1 MRHGLIVKL
10 WKVKLSSDAK
20 IDEDIPVS
28 MKVGKCVHEELKCQ
42 VGVNGVLGKVQ
53 EVQEGTC

>member
-1 MRHGLIVKL
+1 MKL
-10 WKVKLSSDAK
+10 RKVKLSSDAK

-28 MKVGKCVHEELKCQ
+28 VKAGKCVCEELKCR

-53 EVQEGTC
+53 EVQEGTR

>member
-1 MRHGLIVKL
+1 MKL
-10 WKVKLSSDAK
+10 RKVKLSSDAK

-28 MKVGKCVHEELKCQ
+28 VKAGKCVREELKCR

-53 EVQEGTC
+53 EVQEGTR

>member
-28 MKVGKCVHEELKCQ
+28 VKVGKCVREELKCQ